1 MTLSIHDPLEGTPFA
16 LDIGKRVEKK
26 VKRVNE
32 DKDAILAEIARL
44 RAENEAL
51 KAKKAVK
58 APEKASC
65 DKTDAV
71 ADKCTQIDTA
81 PTPAP
86 ETQTEPK
93 PEPKPESQPSNCELT
108 IEQVAQRQFINGGRS
123 GKLVDLKYCGH
134 HMIADDGI
142 VYADTSFMYCIEKL
156 GGNMKHIGCGE
167 FDGVF
172 PDGKTIQFVRR
183 DEYPIPGKVGRAH
196 QLRGDKDKILWLLSE
211 CVTKG
216 LSLDMTGVKLVE
228 KPAIEVL
235 PEQPIS
241 APAETV
247 KPSEDIV
254 VPLTTTTVVEVNFK
268 PEPEPQQP
276 ARNTS
281 NWPAWRKRMYGI
293 K

>member
-1 MTLSIHDPLEGTPFA
+1 MTLSIHDPLEGTPYA
-16 LDIGKRVEKK
+16 LDMGKRVEKK

-44 RAENEAL
+44 KAENEAL

-65 DKTDAV
+65 DKTDTV

-81 PTPAP
+81 PAPAP
-86 ETQTEPK
+86 EPETQPK
-93 PEPKPESQPSNCELT
+93 PVQESQPDTCELT

-134 HMIADDGI
+134 HMIADDGT
-142 VYADTSFMYCIEKL
+142 VYADTNFLYAADKVSGSELKHL
-156 GGNMKHIGCGE
+156 GFGDFKA
-167 FDGVF
+167 VLS
-172 PDGKTIQFVRR
+172 DGKEVVFMR
-183 DEYPIPGKVGRAH
+183 DDDYPIPGKVGRAH
-196 QLRGDKDKILWLLSE
+196 WLKGDSE
-211 CVTKG
+211 TINSMLKQCVEQG

-235 PEQPIS
+235 PEQPVS
-241 APAETV
+241 TPAETV
-247 KPSEDIV
+247 KTSEDIV
-254 VPLTTTTVVEVNFK
+254 VPLTTTAVVEVSFK

-276 ARNTS
+276 VRDTS